1 MKPITNI
8 EDLRRIAMRRCPR
21 LMFDYIEAGSYD
33 EITRDAN
40 RAELRALR
48 FRQKVLIDTTG
59 RSMATTL
66 LGQQLAMPV
75 VIAPNSL
82 AGLMWGDGEILAARA
97 AEAAGTAYTLS
108 TMSICSIEDVRGA
121 VKKPIWFQLY
131 VFRDRGFSEAMIARA
146 QAAACP
152 VLMVTVDLPQ
162 PAQRHADRR
171 NGITLR
177 PRLRLRSL
185 WDVASKPAW
194 IVRVLRGRRKTFGNI
209 DGYLKARNIDMHA
222 VKWLRNQIDASL
234 NWRDIEW
241 IRKLWTGKLVLK
253 GILDVADA
261 RNAVA
266 AGADGIV
273 VSNHGGCQ
281 LDGAPATISV
291 LPEIAAAVGDRT
303 EILFDGGI
311 RSGQDVIKALALGA
325 RGCLIGR
332 AHLYGLAAMGE
343 AGVAAALA
351 IIREEMEITMMLT
364 GTRDTAAIVADILY
378 RSSDAA

>member
-21 LMFDYIEAGSYD
+21 LMFEYIEAGSYD

-48 FRQKVLIDTTG
+48 FRQKVLVDGTG

-146 QAAACP
+146 HAAACP

-194 IVRVLRGRRKTFGNI
+194 IARVLMGRRKTFGNI
-209 DGYLKARNIDMHA
+209 DGYLKARNIGMHA
-222 VKWLRNQIDASL
+222 VKWLRNQIDDTL

-241 IRKLWTGKLVLK
+241 IRKLWSGKLVLK

-291 LPEIAAAVGDRT
+291 LPEIAAAVGDRI

-351 IIREEMEITMMLT
+351 IIRDEMDITMMLT
-364 GTRDTAAIVADILY
+364 GTRDTTAISADILY
-378 RSSDAA
+378 RNSDAT